1 VCVCVLLGKKIF
13 VADTNSNTP
22 AAIPIT
28 KMTVTKVPGRGIGRS
43 LRAARRLG
51 IFRFYFSSSSYN
63 WRNLCELM
71 GAVPGLREFCFL
83 LRSNLAKFSIKTLLS
98 NTQIH
103 LYIS

>member
-1 VCVCVLLGKKIF
+1 VLLSKKIF

-71 GAVPGLREFCFL
+71 GAVRDCASFAFCLETTWQSF
-83 LRSNLAKFSIKTLLS
+83 
-98 NTQIH
+98 Q
-103 LYIS
+103 

>member
-1 VCVCVLLGKKIF
+1 VLLSKKIF
-13 VADTNSNTP
+13 VADKNSNTP

-51 IFRFYFSSSSYN
+51 IFCFCLSSYN

-71 GAVPGLREFCFL
+71 GASEGLLF
-83 LRSNLAKFSIKTLLS
+83 LRSSVRIRLPTIPV
-98 NTQIH
+98 
-103 LYIS
+103 